1 MWSLGVLYDLTVG
14 DSLYAGGEAD
24 GIPRLWP
31 NQAQVSSRRGEGA
44 LSL

>member
-14 DSLYAGGEAD
+14 DSLYAGGEED
-24 GIPRLWP
+24 GIPWLRQDP
-31 NQAQVSSRRGEGA
+31 AQVSPRRGEGS